1 MTADESPALSPVS
14 APVAV
19 QETVDPPTT
28 TTMQDATRPMRLRY
42 QMSFLLASTVGGLS
56 SVCIKQLLL
65 PLQVSVLDPRNTNT
79 SFALVASI
87 GAFAG
92 LIAAPLTGA
101 LSDRTT
107 ARWGRRRPWI
117 VFGIVVGVIGLLTM
131 ALAERIAVLLCG
143 EILAQIGVDT
153 ILATVTALIPDQ
165 LPSHKQAGISALNG
179 MAPVVGG
186 VFGLVLVTLFTNTH
200 IVAQGYLL
208 LIGVSVLFVGLFLL
222 ALRERPLSRT
232 EVPSLHWK
240 AFFVSFL
247 RPLTARDFVYTLLS
261 RLLVFLSFTI
271 LGAYLLFY
279 LRDVLHL
286 AVSLAVQRVT
296 LFQLLST
303 GVLVIMALF
312 SGWLS
317 ARLRRLKPFVW
328 IGALLMA
335 AALLVI
341 ALIPAWTAILI
352 AAATFGCGFGLFLGV
367 DIALAVRVLPSQMER
382 GKDLGL
388 IYTAIFLP
396 LILSPI
402 LGAVILNMLHSF
414 TVLFLVAA
422 LASVLA
428 AGLIVPVRAVR

>member
-1 MTADESPALSPVS
+1 MIPDESPALSPVS
-14 APVAV
+14 APATV
-19 QETVDPPTT
+19 QETVDPSTT
-28 TTMQDATRPMRLRY
+28 TTVQGAPRPMRLRY

-65 PLQVSVLDPRNTNT
+65 PLQVSVLDPKNTNT

-117 VFGIVVGVIGLLTM
+117 VFGLLVGVIGLLIM
-131 ALAERIAVLLCG
+131 ALARSIPLLLGG

-165 LPSHKQAGISALNG
+165 MPTEKQAGLSALNG

-186 VFGLVLVTLFTNTH
+186 VFGLVLVTLLTNTR

-208 LIGVSVLFVGLFLL
+208 LIGLSVLFVGLFLL
-222 ALRERPLSRT
+222 VVREHPIPPV
-232 EVPSLHWK
+232 EVPPFHWR
-240 AFFVSFL
+240 AFVASFV

-261 RLLVFLSFTI
+261 RLLVFLTFTI

-279 LRDVLHL
+279 LRGAFHL
-286 AVSLAVQRVT
+286 SVPVAAQRVT

-303 GVLVIMALF
+303 GLLVMMALF

-317 ARLRRLKPFVW
+317 ARIQRLKPFVCV
-328 IGALLMA
+328 GAVLMA
-335 AALLVI
+335 VALLVI
-341 ALIPAWTAILI
+341 ALLPTWSALLI
-352 AAATFGCGFGLFLGV
+352 AAALFGSGFGLYLGV
-367 DIALAVRVLPSQMER
+367 DIALAVRVLPSQTER

-402 LGAVILNMLHSF
+402 IGAVILNSLHSF
-414 TVLFLVAA
+414 TMLFLVAA
-422 LASVLA
+422 LASVVA
-428 AGLIVPVRAVR
+428 AGMIVPVRAVR